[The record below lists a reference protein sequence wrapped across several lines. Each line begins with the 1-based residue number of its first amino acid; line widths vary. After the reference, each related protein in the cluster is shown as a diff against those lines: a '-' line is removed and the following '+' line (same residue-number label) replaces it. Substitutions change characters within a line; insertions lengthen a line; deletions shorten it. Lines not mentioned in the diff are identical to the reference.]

1 MAQQLTFDLP
11 GKPAHGREDYFISP
25 GNALAVEMLEGWPNW
40 PAQKMVLVGARA
52 AGKTHL
58 AQVWATDIGASV
70 TPATRLDQ
78 ADIPRLAQAP
88 AVIEDVPEIARN
100 TAAQNALFHLHNLMQ
115 AGGIPLLLTADC
127 PPAHWHLSLADL
139 QSRMAATG
147 VITLPDPDDALLA
160 AVLQKLFADRQI
172 QVPPSTISYLLKRMD
187 RSFAAASDLV
197 DRLDQAA
204 LSRGGPI
211 SRKLAALVLDKAPSD
226 AP

>member
-25 GNALAVEMLEGWPNW
+25 GNALAVEMLERWPNW
-40 PAQKMVLVGARA
+40 PAQKMVLVGAKA

-70 TPATRLDQ
+70 TPARQLDQ
-78 ADIPRLAQAP
+78 ADLPRLAQAP
-88 AVIEDVPEIARN
+88 AVIEDVPEIAGN
-100 TAAQNALFHLHNLMQ
+100 GPAQNALFHLHNLMQ

-127 PPAHWHLSLADL
+127 PPAQWNLSLADL
-139 QSRMAATG
+139 QSRMAA
-147 VITLPDPDDALLA
+147 
-160 AVLQKLFADRQI
+160 LQKLFADRQI